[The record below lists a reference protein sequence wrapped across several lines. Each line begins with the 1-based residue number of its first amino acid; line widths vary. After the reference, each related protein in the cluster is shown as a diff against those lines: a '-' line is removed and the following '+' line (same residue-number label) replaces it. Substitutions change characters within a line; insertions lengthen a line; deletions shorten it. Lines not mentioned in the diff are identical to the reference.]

1 MGLVLLTLFLGGIVI
16 FFNLK
21 EIVYNP
27 VLGIKNVSTV
37 RAKLIREIEGVKSFS
52 KQELINLDRGDGMRF
67 LSFARQHL
75 SEDSILVFPA
85 EQFTEPKEDS
95 ILGALASQHFIVTLY
110 PRRFL
115 TDTYDFHKWP
125 FADSAPLNAG
135 GRLRMFGRDYCHN
148 RIHFVFRIFVSPD
161 VRRYRFF
168 MTAVSVTGR
177 QDFGNE
183 TSFILYP
190 DADQP

>member
-1 MGLVLLTLFLGGIVI
+1 MGLVLLTLSLGVIVI
-16 FFNLK
+16 VYNVK
-21 EIVYNP
+21 EIVNNP
-27 VLGIKNVSTV
+27 VLGVKNVYTA
-37 RAKLIREIEGVKSFS
+37 RAQLVREIEGVKNFS

-85 EQFTEPKEDS
+85 EQFTEPKGDS

-115 TDTYDFHKWP
+115 TDTYDFHRLP
-125 FADSAPLNAG
+125 FADSAPPNAG
-135 GRLRMFGRDYCHN
+135 GRLQMFGRDYCHS
-148 RIHFVFRIFVSPD
+148 RTHYVFRIFVSPD
-161 VRRYRFF
+161 VHRYRFF
-168 MTAVSVTGR
+168 MTAVSVTG
-177 QDFGNE
+177 QKDFGNE
-183 TSFILYP
+183 TCFILYP